1 MGLRFCVNYKNQSSG
16 KRLIILHLIALRI
29 CIKYKTM
36 FYSTTVV
43 STQRNNQNIY
53 TIRTK
58 HCVRKEARI
67 KKNKIRVNKIMNY
80 LSSRCA

>member
-43 STQRNNQNIY
+43 LTQRNKQNVHIIGTKIACGKKHVLK
-53 TIRTK
+53 TIK
-58 HCVRKEARI
+58 
-67 KKNKIRVNKIMNY
+67 
-80 LSSRCA
+80 